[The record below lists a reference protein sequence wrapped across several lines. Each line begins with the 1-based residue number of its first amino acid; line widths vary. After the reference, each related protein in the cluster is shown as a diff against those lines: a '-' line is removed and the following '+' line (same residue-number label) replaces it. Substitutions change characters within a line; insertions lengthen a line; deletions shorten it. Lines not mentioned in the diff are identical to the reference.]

1 MCVDRQELK
10 QGTHLVL
17 DKEYEIKEVK
27 GFGASCVVYLA
38 EDCTNCRKV
47 LIKELYPINLG
58 IFRDNNNALVIPAS
72 SQSNFAECKEKLKR
86 AVDLQISFHN
96 AEDSGN
102 FTSDVE
108 EIIEHNNT
116 LYVVMGRVFGESY
129 DKHVPEDLT
138 AVLKIGRSVAK
149 AIAMYH
155 NKGYLHLDIK
165 AENVF
170 KIKETDELIK
180 LFDFDSVHTK
190 EEIQNGE
197 CNISF
202 TPSSASP
209 EVLLCKNR
217 TLKNIDETADLFSIG
232 ALMFKKIM
240 GRDVEVEDCR
250 YLKKW
255 DYGKTDLMKTVSP
268 QTESALTEIFRHTL
282 ARKQKNRYQ
291 TAEELMAALEQAI
304 ELSETR
310 IFLANHNI
318 TTTTSK
324 DYYISRPEKVKEIRE
339 KLENYHIAYLYGI
352 GGIGK
357 SETAREYAE
366 TYRNQYDVIH
376 LTHYSVDLKHTI
388 TMLNFI
394 NLDDRELKFEEKY
407 QLRMNHLKNREMYD
421 NKTLLIIDNYNVS
434 PDSDEYEK
442 NVVVLREL
450 KELDIH
456 ILFTTRTIPND
467 GNRRVDIEELS
478 DNDLHALFFAVNPKD
493 RNSVARIAQVSELIQ
508 TAYRHTL
515 TVDLVAH
522 QTVQIERFGKKT
534 LADYIAVLKNSGLNN
549 EVKLS
554 VYNNK
559 DDNEKN
565 AIIFDHIKAL
575 FDFSELSDK
584 ERYVMVNACLLP
596 VSGME
601 TAQFC
606 EFIDSEH
613 YDDSPSSEWGED
625 NTITNLVNGGW
636 MKRVGEYEERIALH
650 PTVSSVGIQEHLADM
665 ANGICD
671 KYILS
676 LIQHNNIISGL
687 FYSAREKYVD
697 CMVEYSYQLES
708 CCNGVK
714 HAPDNNNIYRLLDFT
729 SKFFEKLNILAT
741 AKHYRYLA
749 IIYRKATNKAVY
761 EDYIKFGD
769 INVELKDYH
778 EASCGY
784 NLAITDI
791 KQLLN
796 NALIENKKE
805 MEYSLRD
812 CYFKLASVYHK
823 LNDTPQMYEN
833 EIEGYRVWIASSDD
847 NAARYSSLA
856 HIFEDMHDY
865 ENAIECNNLAKQAIL
880 KKGFSKHDYSWSD
893 FRDCNLFNALWSV
906 KSKHYIKAFIYFIC
920 WFFRIYK

>member
-240 GRDVEVEDCR
+240 GRDVEIEDCR

-255 DYGKTDLMKTVSP
+255 DYDKADLTKIASP
-268 QTESALTEIFRHTL
+268 QTQSALTVIFRNTL
-282 ARKQKNRYQ
+282 ARKPQNRYKNVQ
-291 TAEELMAALEQAI
+291 ELISVLENAI
-304 ELSETR
+304 ELSETK
-310 IFLANHNI
+310 IFLADHNI

-324 DYYISRPEKVKEIRE
+324 DYYISRADKVKEIRDS
-339 KLENYHIAYLYGI
+339 LNSYHIAYLYGI

-366 TYRNQYDVIH
+366 TYRNQYDIIH
-376 LTHYSVDLKHTI
+376 LTHYLIDLKHTVA
-388 TMLNFI
+388 MLNFI
-394 NLDDRELKFEEKY
+394 NLNDQETKLEDKY
-407 QLRMNHLKNREMYD
+407 QLRLNLLLKKEMYGT
-421 NKTLLIIDNYNVS
+421 NTLLIIDNYNVV
-434 PDSDEYEK
+434 PNTDEYEK
-442 NVVVLREL
+442 NVDVMKEL
-450 KELDIH
+450 KKLDIH
-456 ILFTTRTIPND
+456 ILFTTRTTPND
-467 GNRRVDIEELS
+467 GNRRIDIEELS
-478 DNDLHALFFAVNPKD
+478 DDDLRTLFFAINPNNITDENRILDVNRLID
-493 RNSVARIAQVSELIQ
+493 IACRHTMLIELI
-508 TAYRHTL
+508 
-515 TVDLVAH
+515 AH
-522 QTVQIERFGKKT
+522 QSYDIEQNGKKG
-534 LADYIAVLKNSGLNN
+534 LSNYIEVLTDQGLRN
-549 EVKLS
+549 VDISK

-559 DDNEKN
+559 DNNEKET
-565 AIIFDHIKAL
+565 FVFEHIKAL
-575 FDFSELSDK
+575 FDYSDLSESEAYIL
-584 ERYVMVNACLLP
+584 VNACLFP
-596 VSGME
+596 YHSFRKDWFIHSIFPSTKEQSNWIEPDSMVSLKRKGWLSYDKDTIFLHPIISE
-601 TAQFC
+601 ISVSKLKPEITKKKCRDLFNS
-606 EFIDSEH
+606 FIDLAADKSSNFRALTEKESQDFLFLAFIIFDDMSKKFYRKKDIDKSEEIAMELLSLFDVIDTIDMTNN
-613 YDDSPSSEWGED
+613 DDYYSSGVYAQAIV
-625 NTITNLVNGGW
+625 T
-636 MKRVGEYEERIALH
+636 
-650 PTVSSVGIQEHLADM
+650 VGIRLYHHPLKSLSKMSYLYHFSYKIARV
-665 ANGICD
+665 NPKGKNLLPFI
-671 KYILS
+671 YLLS
-676 LIQHNNIISGL
+676 LNIYNPLYWI
-687 FYSAREKYVD
+687 YSAK
-697 CMVEYSYQLES
+697 
-708 CCNGVK
+708 
-714 HAPDNNNIYRLLDFT
+714 LLF
-729 SKFFEKLNILAT
+729 L
-741 AKHYRYLA
+741 HYRYKFKINDGLDDKLKSIYDFSGSAARLVYSHYIFESLA
-749 IIYRKATNKAVY
+749 NFAWLYMLIFVY
-761 EDYIKFGD
+761 MLLWNSFGD
-769 INVELKDYH
+769 ATHINWYILFMIKVVFRLMIYP
-778 EASCGY
+778 ASY
-784 NLAITDI
+784 NLFLKMI
-791 KQLLN
+791 
-796 NALIENKKE
+796 
-805 MEYSLRD
+805 
-812 CYFKLASVYHK
+812 C
-823 LNDTPQMYEN
+823 
-833 EIEGYRVWIASSDD
+833 
-847 NAARYSSLA
+847 
-856 HIFEDMHDY
+856 
-865 ENAIECNNLAKQAIL
+865 IL
-880 KKGFSKHDYSWSD
+880 H
-893 FRDCNLFNALWSV
+893 L
-906 KSKHYIKAFIYFIC
+906 
-920 WFFRIYK
+920 